1 MSKEKSALPCCP
13 NRARAA
19 VKIAV
24 IIAALLGLLGLLA
37 VTIDE
42 SAIDRI
48 KFDLSL
54 WSLIAVVLMIN
65 LASCAVFTAL
75 FFAYQWVRRDLKT
88 PRVEDERD
96 PSDL

>member
-1 MSKEKSALPCCP
+1 MSKQDSASSCCP
-13 NRARAA
+13 NRCRAVA
-19 VKIAV
+19 KIAV
-24 IIAALLGLLGLLA
+24 IAAVLLGFLGLLA
-37 VTIDE
+37 LTIDE

-54 WSLIAVVLMIN
+54 WSLIAVVLIIN
-65 LASCAVFTAL
+65 LVSCAVFTAL